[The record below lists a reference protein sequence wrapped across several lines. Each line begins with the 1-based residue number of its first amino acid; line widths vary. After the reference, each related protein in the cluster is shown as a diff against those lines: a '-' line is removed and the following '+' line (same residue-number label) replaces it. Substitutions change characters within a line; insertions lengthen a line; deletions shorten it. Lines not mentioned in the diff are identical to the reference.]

1 MIRTAR
7 ALGWWLAAVLIA
19 SLPVAGQVKVGDDVA
34 LNLSGNLGFGY
45 SGSYGDLSSAHGISG
60 VGNAD
65 LTGSYYS
72 PQFLSFH
79 LSPYLNESRESSNFD
94 SVSSTSG
101 FRASANIFSGSHFPG
116 WVNYSRTYDSSSTLA
131 VPGLGGLVTHGNS
144 DSFGV
149 GWSEIVPRFP
159 SLSIGYQQGGGD
171 FETFGSTAHS
181 LSGSRALNAATAYRI
196 SGFNLTGNYHYGTSS
211 TELPTSLFGNLPL
224 SSDSTNDSYSVGVS
238 HGLPLHGTAQA
249 HFNST
254 WYDFTSQAGNNSGS
268 IDSLDSSIS
277 LSPASK
283 LSLDGNLLYTDNL
296 VGTLFQSV
304 LGVGGIVVTSIP
316 GHSSDSLGVS
326 GDAIYSLTREM
337 RIIGRVDH
345 RQQAFAGNTYDSD
358 SVGGVFSYFHALWG
372 GRLTFVQSVSRNTLS
387 VRNES
392 QVGLSSSSSYSRSL
406 HAWNVSGS
414 FIYNR
419 NQATALVLYT
429 TDSYAYSGTVGRPL
443 KRRLYWNVNAGGS
456 KSSVSG
462 LQGSDISTQNYATS
476 LSMQRIGFSA
486 SYSRSTGNAI
496 QTSTGLTPPPVPLPV
511 LPSLLVLFGGESY
524 SFGAGG
530 SPVRG
535 LSFTATF
542 VKTKSN
548 ANDGT
553 LNSRNNAELGNFYTQ
568 YRFRKVNFNA
578 GYTRILQ
585 GFSLAQVREQTVN
598 SYYFGISRWF
608 NFF

>member
-1 MIRTAR
+1 MIRRSQAS
-7 ALGWWLAAVLIA
+7 GWWLAAFLIVG
-19 SLPVAGQVKVGDDVA
+19 LPVAGQVKVGDDVA

-171 FETFGSTAHS
+171 FETFGAAAHS
-181 LSGSRALNAATAYRI
+181 LSGSRALNASTAYRI
-196 SGFNLTGNYHYGTSS
+196 CGFNLTGNYHYGTSS

-238 HGLPLHGTAQA
+238 HSLPLHGTAQA

-254 WYDFTSQAGNNSGS
+254 WYDFTSQASNNSGS
-268 IDSLDSSIS
+268 IDSLDSSLS
-277 LSPASK
+277 LSPTSK

-337 RIIGRVDH
+337 RIIGRVEH
-345 RQQAFAGNTYDSD
+345 RQQTFAGNIYDSD
-358 SVGGVFSYFHALWG
+358 SMGGVFSYFRALLG

-392 QVGLSSSSSYSRSL
+392 QVGLSSSASYSRSL
-406 HAWNVSGS
+406 HAWNVGGS
-414 FIYNR
+414 FIFNR
-419 NQATALVLYT
+419 NHATALVLYT

-443 KRRLYWNVNAGGS
+443 KRLYWNLNAGGS

-462 LQGSDISTQNYATS
+462 VQGSDISTQNYATS

-496 QTSTGLTPPPVPLPV
+496 QTSSGLAPPPVPLPV

-553 LNSRNNAELGNFYTQ
+553 VNSRNDAELGNFYTQ